1 MFEPIWN
8 RDHIEHVEIDIPE
21 TLSIG
26 TRGAFY
32 ENTGAYRDM
41 IVTHLLQVLGFIA
54 MEPPTSFSPKAL
66 LDETAKVAESLRPI
80 RPEDVVYGQYA
91 GYRDEDGVAADSET
105 ETFVAARV
113 SIDNWRW
120 AGVPFYLRTGKRMA
134 EKRQVVTIA
143 FGDPPRRM
151 FGSSNGFG
159 PNELV
164 FELGDPGRIS
174 TRFLAKVTGP
184 TMQLGPAAFTFDYK
198 DSFTSAHQLDAYER
212 LIHDALI
219 GDRTLFTRAD
229 GIERLW
235 DISAPLL
242 ANPPAVHP
250 YSPGSWG
257 PTAADRLIEPR
268 RWHLPETR
276 AAGSRR

>member
-1 MFEPIWN
+1 M
-8 RDHIEHVEIDIPE
+8 V
-21 TLSIG
+21 
-26 TRGAFY
+26 
-32 ENTGAYRDM
+32 
-41 IVTHLLQVLGFIA
+41 VTHLLQVLGFIA

-91 GYRDEDGVAADSET
+91 GYQGETGVAADSAT

-134 EKRQVVTIA
+134 ETRQVVTIA
-143 FGDPPRRM
+143 FRDPPRRM

-164 FELGDPGRIS
+164 FELGDPARIS
-174 TRFLAKVTGP
+174 TSFLAKVPGP

-198 DSFTSAHQLDAYER
+198 DSFTSAHQLEAYER

-235 DISAPLL
+235 EISAPLL

-250 YSPGSWG
+250 YSPDSWG
-257 PTAADRLIEPR
+257 PVAADRFIEPR
-268 RWHLPETR
+268 RWHLPQAE
-276 AAGSRR
+276 A